1 MVFANGDLLLFKAVM
16 DNRLAWLLEK
26 HSEGVSKKVGLM
38 QQAHAAMSTCSTLLI
53 TKEHNVL
60 TEPRIQPVF
69 LPAHELAQRCCVV
82 ALPHMLMHTASHP
95 LCPPHQ
101 CKPCEGGTG
110 RHWQAGTTPSVHTA
124 ADAQLAHRSMSA
136 WR

>member
-38 QQAHAAMSTCSTLLI
+38 QQAHAAMSACFALLI
-53 TKEHNVL
+53 MEKHDVL
-60 TEPRIQPVF
+60 TEQRIQLVF

-95 LCPPHQ
+95 LSSPHR
-101 CKPCEGGTG
+101 CKPCKGGTC
-110 RHWQAGTTPSVHTA
+110 RHWQAGTTPSVHAA
-124 ADAQLAHRSMSA
+124 ADAQLACRSMSA